1 MFGILF
7 RNPDVH
13 RAEALNF
20 PIQSGN
26 LEVYDMRYAN
36 FLRYPNSYIEK
47 NMYKKHPLAISLNYV
62 IIITNLMR

>member
-1 MFGILF
+1 MFGILV

-36 FLRYPNSYIEK
+36 FLRYLIPTLKEYVQ
-47 NMYKKHPLAISLNYV
+47 KHPLAIS
-62 IIITNLMR
+62 